1 MIDYVKLVI
10 YGCKDTI
17 NLSSCQL
24 YSTTKYKDNYTIS
37 IGYEE
42 LKVHRK
48 KQTGVIEIEG
58 SLPYFYQGHNFTYSV
73 EDYVNTIDKLQELL
87 GIELWEAVVDEFEFG
102 CIFPV
107 EEMPVSYI
115 RNHHA
120 EAKARMVENEK
131 GEDNGSF
138 RWWVD
143 KGDSKK
149 KARKLKLYDAGK
161 NIKSKVQKKI
171 RDTIPEFVPERQY
184 LKYELKTEK
193 PIKLFGRVITA
204 FDLQTTSFQ
213 NTLASKLK
221 ELYNDILIPMK
232 ELIRPDN
239 KKQLSYSDIIT
250 LAYVEHLLNEGIT
263 IKDAKKKVYAFINHL
278 SALNKSDKD
287 SRKKA
292 ARIAFKALQEAPN
305 SQWDLSVMIND
316 ALVAEGIPAQE

>member
-24 YSTTKYKDNYTIS
+24 YSTTKYKENYTIS

-48 KQTGVIEIEG
+48 KRTDVIEIEG
-58 SLPYFYQGHNFTYSV
+58 SLPYFYQGHNFTYSC
-73 EDYVNTIDKLQELL
+73 EDYVNTITILQDLL
-87 GIELWEAVVDEFEFG
+87 EMELWEAVVDEFEYG

-107 EEMPVSYI
+107 DEKPVSYI

-120 EAKARMVENEK
+120 DVKAKMVENEK

-138 RWWVD
+138 KWWED
-143 KGDSKK
+143 KGGSKK

-161 NIKSKVQKKI
+161 NLKQKVQKEI
-171 RDTIPEFVPERQY
+171 RYTIAEFVPERQY

-204 FDLQTTSFQ
+204 FDLQAAPFQ

-221 ELYNDILIPMK
+221 ELYNEILIPMR
-232 ELIRPDN
+232 ELMQPND

-250 LAYVEHLLNEGIT
+250 LVYVQHLLNEGIA
-263 IKDAKKKVYAFINHL
+263 IKNAKENVYAFINQL
-278 SALNKSDKD
+278 SVLNKADKD
-287 SRKKA
+287 SRKRT
-292 ARIAFKALQEAPN
+292 ARAVFKALREAPN

-316 ALVAEGIPAQE
+316 ALVAEGIPAQD

>member
-48 KQTGVIEIEG
+48 KQTGAIEIEG

-171 RDTIPEFVPERQY
+171 RDTIAEFVPERQY

-204 FDLQTTSFQ
+204 FDLQTTPFQ

-221 ELYNDILIPMK
+221 ELYKILKPMK
-232 ELIRPDN
+232 ELIKPADTEGLN
-239 KKQLSYSDIIT
+239 VNSIIFY
-250 LAYVEHLLNEGIT
+250 AYIEHLKNEGVSIEG
-263 IKDAKKKVYAFINHL
+263 AKKELYAYIDQIPVL
-278 SALNKSDKD
+278 
-287 SRKKA
+287 KKA
-292 ARIAFKALQEAPN
+292 AKKNKKDALCGKFKALQEAPN

>member
-1 MIDYVKLVI
+1 MDIQYNPLT
-10 YGCKDTI
+10 GE
-17 NLSSCQL
+17 L
-24 YSTTKYKDNYTIS
+24 Y
-37 IGYEE
+37 
-42 LKVHRK
+42 
-48 KQTGVIEIEG
+48 IEG
-58 SLPYFYQGHNFTYSV
+58 SLPHFYQGHNFTYSV

-87 GIELWEAVVDEFEFG
+87 GIELWDAVVDGLEFG

-120 EAKARMVENEK
+120 NPKAQMIENEK
-131 GEDNGSF
+131 GRDKGSF
-138 RWWVD
+138 RWWE
-143 KGDSKK
+143 DSEGKQK
-149 KARKLKLYDAGK
+149 EKARILKLYDAKK
-161 NIKSKVQKKI
+161 NLSWKVRKKI
-171 RDTIPEFVPERQY
+171 RDTIAEFVPERQY

-204 FDLQTTSFQ
+204 FDLQTTPFQ

-221 ELYNDILIPMK
+221 ELYNDILTPMK
-232 ELIRPDN
+232 ELIRPDD

-263 IKDAKKKVYAFINHL
+263 IKDAKKKVYALINHL

-292 ARIAFKALQEAPN
+292 ARMAFKALQEAPN